1 MIQNIKKILI
11 FSNFFLNFLETW
23 VGLRFQTLF
32 KLTCMRISYGKITCF
47 YRKAYMMV
55 VQMIIKLE
63 ISKFSYIESVYRK
76 LWLVFLVED
85 EKGE

>member
-1 MIQNIKKILI
+1 
-11 FSNFFLNFLETW
+11 
-23 VGLRFQTLF
+23 
-32 KLTCMRISYGKITCF
+32 
-47 YRKAYMMV
+47 MMV